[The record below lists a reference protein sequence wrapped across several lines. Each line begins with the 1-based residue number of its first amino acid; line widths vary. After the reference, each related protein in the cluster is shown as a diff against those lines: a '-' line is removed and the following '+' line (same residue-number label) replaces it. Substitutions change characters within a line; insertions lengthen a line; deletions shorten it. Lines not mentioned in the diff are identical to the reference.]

1 MRDLFEDSVEPLIS
15 PREAVTI
22 KEAVRR
28 LKESVPNGVYITSI
42 VGNVFFA
49 DGDVYVESNLV
60 RVTFELSV

>member
-1 MRDLFEDSVEPLIS
+1 M
-15 PREAVTI
+15 EAVTI